1 MIDLGSKIK
10 QDLSSSINNF
20 DLLVHINSSGQD
32 YYLGTQPITL
42 DGNYYDDVIAKIGG
56 AKESIDLRSKKLKLS
71 GTSIT
76 INNAEINGKRFSDK
90 VQGEMFGGV
99 VDIYIKTQSCET
111 LDDCKII
118 SSLQISGVTHDSS
131 SIILKCEDKYIDE
144 FHKEL
149 PLIENTLYEGVD
161 TFTGDNERRIPIL
174 YGHLKKAPAVVYI
187 RNNESESPFTDNN
200 ILIAPDKAFKDDSGY
215 DIIGIKQLSPFV
227 LESTFGGSMN
237 QLVKQDVLSI
247 KLGDFAANV
256 YSNPPDRLHKEL
268 VSGNQQADLEYR
280 TDWITQF
287 SVSDDRSFIN
297 LFTESHADASNNLAS
312 GNLFCGEVSKLI
324 GAKTHKVK
332 VYRADSSLF
341 DLSWNIHDIHLSTPH
356 YTGLTTDLASTSPNP
371 QNFDMLSLPAFYLND
386 TDVATNYTTGMSD
399 GLKIGINQENY
410 ILQILYD
417 IGDHNIEFGAHLSF
431 DIPTFELEFEPLK
444 ASASLSKGNKEALTD
459 ANLISSFRHHEKTIS
474 DTGNLIDEGK
484 LEYMQYC
491 FYPAQG
497 NQTTDE
503 QVNVDFFTSD
513 GLDLVEHPDSP
524 LVCSKNVLGVPSYAY
539 GGYNLSFWGSAYNL
553 SDWYNEY
560 VNTEDDEYN
569 LTLRTFTNHL
579 REAAA
584 IRGTAHIAWSVNGS
598 IKDYRHTFHTAL
610 QNDFGHHNNTWRVW
624 HKFAERTNWLSQ
636 NIYTG
641 LAFPAFKAGVD
652 WDGYN
657 QRCELAINTTFN
669 GMYLKRSWYQK
680 EVFNENFF
688 VNAKGKY
695 TQMANVELLDGYNRI
710 MYGENLSISF
720 LSDEVDAP
728 SSGDYRSKNDHVLF
742 QLMDYLT
749 KDRFKKYYE
758 DGKEYELIISGEIDD
773 TSPPTDNSKEII
785 FFDFDVNDFRATPAV
800 YITKYLYQ
808 FYFNSKIFR
817 PEMSSVA
824 TEYMHYWD
832 YENNTGAPFYVG
844 NIKLEYAYR
853 NLDPVTGVIDSFT
866 KLDDAEVGATG
877 TPFTILNDEDEIVN
891 RQKITFGNEGAGA
904 SEDNANSAVFMYI
917 STQSYLE
924 CPEPH
929 TPVVIH
935 TDSSYLKE
943 LITKPSD
950 VVQDV
955 ASRELGLS
963 SDIIKKDVSDNRY
976 KLDFSIDKTEE
987 GIDVMQKIAQSSPFF
1002 YKNQLSTG
1010 KPSIVGTKPFYD
1022 KTDVDKAIN
1031 VNQILKY
1038 KFTKTKKEDVAL
1050 KCIVKYGYDYVSEEY
1065 TKTTGAGVEESM
1077 TSHDAETKAMYID
1090 YYDIKDEE
1098 TYTLEHEA
1106 PYIQDKASAE
1116 MLAKHLFEIHKN
1128 QHLNISFQVPLGDS
1142 VELEVGDILSFVD
1155 NNGLRTNINN
1165 TKPFGVDMRS
1175 VSFLPK
1181 PDGEFVRQAVFPY
1194 FMITSIKKDLTKS
1207 DILVTQLHE
1216 LAPSLYDS
1224 WSPVDWSQYVFDPD
1238 TGDYIIPPPANNPP
1252 SVQILTA
1259 TGVDTFSSDLSANLA
1274 YSASD
1279 GDGELIGYMYQITYT
1294 DTGEVLEGQSFQDNL
1309 VVFESP
1315 VNDLALSVIDLGTMP
1330 DYGNY
1335 TFHLRVYDD
1344 DSAFA
1349 EDTISAVFMMY
1360 EEQDPVGIVRYQGG
1374 LDDVTIT
1381 DDNGETHTW
1390 DVGQQIAGENI
1401 DFGGSDGELVF
1412 DSDTFYL
1419 PYREGG
1425 YNIMFSAADSY
1436 SLIPE
1441 PYDTS
1446 LSYLWSV
1453 WNTEDGQMPEGTGA
1467 QYIIQM
1473 QSVGVE
1479 WEVALA
1485 VTDVDNNQAG
1495 VTGMHFEMLEEV
1507 VDTPLSD
1514 QVDISFDNVDGWI
1527 EDDDQYRSI
1536 HIYPSMINGGNCYA
1550 NSNTYIRTFIDYTG
1564 DETGFRL
1571 SALQTTF
1578 QGWGGMHFPVEFDSG
1593 DASVNWYWAWE
1604 YVWYPYDYDT
1614 PVPNSGGEPF
1624 SITIRYSIGGVST
1637 NVRRIHFHL
1646 DEWAPRGDD
1655 DGSED

>member
-20 DLLVHINSSGQD
+20 DLLVHINSSGQN

-111 LDDCKII
+111 LNDCRII

-187 RNNESESPFTDNN
+187 RNNEDGAPFTDNN

-215 DIIGIKQLSPFV
+215 DIVGIKQLSPFV

-268 VSGNQQADLEYR
+268 VSGNQQADLEYK
-280 TDWITQF
+280 TDWTTQF

-341 DLSWNIHDIHLSTPH
+341 EIEWNPYDIHLNTPH
-356 YTGLTTDLASTSPNP
+356 YTGETTDLVSTSPNP

-386 TDVATNYTTGMSD
+386 TDVSTNYTTGMTN
-399 GLKIGINQENY
+399 GLRIGINQENY
-410 ILQILYD
+410 ILQVLVD
-417 IGDHNIEFGAHLSF
+417 MEDLNLEFGAHLSF

-474 DTGNLIDEGK
+474 NTGNLIDEGK

-503 QVNVDFFTSD
+503 QVNVTYFDTD
-513 GLDLVEHPDSP
+513 LDVHPDSP

-560 VNTEDDEYN
+560 VNTADDVYN
-569 LTLRTFTNHL
+569 LTLHSFTNHL
-579 REAAA
+579 RKTAA
-584 IRGTAHIAWSVNGS
+584 IRNSAHIAWSVNGS

-610 QNDFGHHNNTWRVW
+610 QNDFDNHNNTWRVW

-641 LAFPAFKAGVD
+641 LAFPLFKEGVT

-657 QRCELAINTTFN
+657 QRCEFAINTTFN

-695 TQMANVELLDGYNRI
+695 TQMANVQLTDGANRI

-720 LSDEVDAP
+720 LSDEADP
-728 SSGDYRSKNDHVLF
+728 TSSGDYRSTNDHVLF

-758 DGKEYELIISGEIDD
+758 GVNEYELIISGDIDD
-773 TSPPTDNSKEII
+773 TSPPTSGSKKII
-785 FFDFDVNDFRATPAV
+785 FFDFDVNDFRATNDEDE
-800 YITKYLYQ
+800 ILYQ

-817 PEMSSVA
+817 PEPSSIA

-832 YENNTGAPFYVG
+832 YENNSGAPFSVG

-853 NLDPVTGVIDSFT
+853 NLDPVTGAINSFT

-877 TPFTILNDEDEIVN
+877 NPFTILNDEDEIVN
-891 RQKITFGNEGAGA
+891 RQKITFGNLGSGA
-904 SEDNANSAVFMYI
+904 SEDNANSAVFIYI
-917 STQSYLE
+917 SEDPYLE
-924 CPEPH
+924 NAEPY

-950 VVQDV
+950 VVKDI
-955 ASRELGLS
+955 ANRELGLS
-963 SDIIKKDVSDNRY
+963 SDIIIKDVSDNRY
-976 KLDFSIDKTEE
+976 KLDFSVDKTEE

-1022 KTDVDKAIN
+1022 KNDVDKAIN

-1065 TKTTGAGVEESM
+1065 TKTTGESADESM
-1077 TSHDAETKAMYID
+1077 TYHDAETKAMYID

-1155 NNGLRTNINN
+1155 NNGLRANINN
-1165 TKPFGVDMRS
+1165 TKPFGVDMRT

-1181 PDGEFVRQAVFPY
+1181 PDGEFVGQAVFPY

-1224 WSPVDWSQYVFDPD
+1224 WSPPVDWSQYVFDPV
-1238 TGDYIIPPPANNPP
+1238 TGGYIIPPPANNPP
-1252 SVQILTA
+1252 SVQIIAA
-1259 TGVDTFSSDLSANLA
+1259 TGAGTFSSSLSADLV

-1279 GDGELIGYMYQITYT
+1279 GDGQLIAYMFQITYT
-1294 DTGEVLEGQSFQDNL
+1294 DTGVVLDGQSFQDNL
-1309 VVFESP
+1309 FIFETPVDWLTNSP
-1315 VNDLALSVIDLGTMP
+1315 INLGTMP

-1344 DSAFA
+1344 DFAFT
-1349 EDTISAVFMMY
+1349 EDTIAAEFMLY
-1360 EEQDPVGIVRYQGG
+1360 EEQDPVGILKYVSG
-1374 LDDVTIT
+1374 LEGVTIT
-1381 DDNGETHTW
+1381 DDNGETYIW
-1390 DVGQQIAGENI
+1390 ESGQQIAGENI

-1419 PYREGG
+1419 PYNEEG
-1425 YNIMFSAADSY
+1425 YEVLFSAEDSY
-1436 SLIPE
+1436 SWIPE

-1446 LSYLWSV
+1446 LTYLWHIASD
-1453 WNTEDGQMPEGTGA
+1453 EDDDLGESTDIERWVEIGG
-1467 QYIIQM
+1467 
-1473 QSVGVE
+1473 VGNMH
-1479 WEVALA
+1479 EVQLE
-1485 VTDVDNNQAG
+1485 VTDADNRDANLD
-1495 VTGMHFEMLEEV
+1495 TINFEMLEEEEEEI
-1507 VDTPLSD
+1507 PLSD
-1514 QVDISFDNVDGWI
+1514 LINISFENVDGWI
-1527 EDDDQYRSI
+1527 EDDDEYKSI
-1536 HIYPSMINGGNCYA
+1536 HIYPSMINGGDPYA
-1550 NSNTYIRTFIDYTG
+1550 STGMRIIMDFVGEGPFYILLCDQYFIGSSATAHAFQHG
-1564 DETGFRL
+1564 PQDETH
-1571 SALQTTF
+1571 
-1578 QGWGGMHFPVEFDSG
+1578 W
-1593 DASVNWYWAWE
+1593 NWYWWLPDLWE
-1604 YVWYPYDYDT
+1604 DYSWQNDI
-1614 PVPNSGGEPF
+1614 PNAGGEPF
-1624 SITIRYSIGGVST
+1624 WIKVSYNNGIGPPLPHCRTIY
-1637 NVRRIHFHL
+1637 FHL
-1646 DEWAPRGDD
+1646 DEWSPRGDD